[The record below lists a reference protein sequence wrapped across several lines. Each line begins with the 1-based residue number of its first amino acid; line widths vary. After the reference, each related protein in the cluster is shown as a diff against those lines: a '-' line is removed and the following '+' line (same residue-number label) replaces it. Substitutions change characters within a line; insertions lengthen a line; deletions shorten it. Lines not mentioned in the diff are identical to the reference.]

1 MIEKLKRIISVM
13 LSVLIAILYLSGCG
27 DDGVKRVSKK
37 YKAIEG
43 SSAESGIFASDED
56 YQLLWDSDYN
66 CVFLADTGNE
76 NIWSSIP
83 YDYYLNGDFEGVAGV
98 RLNSELELEYYDTN
112 DRQLKTV
119 YSSVEAEQNGVI
131 SSSIE
136 NGVLTV
142 VYDFSNIEISIPV
155 EYSLVDGGL
164 MATVRVDKIK
174 ENENMVYSV
183 GLLPFIASAKATD
196 DENSYLVVPSG
207 SGALMYLDENKRQ
220 PRNIVTSVYGEDY
233 SVTAPEKNVYSE
245 NTFLP
250 FYGVKN
256 NDKALMA
263 VITSGAE
270 LSEIKAQ
277 AGDPEIGYGSVYAT
291 FNLRGRDTAY
301 VPASTGYKE
310 AVVKYT
316 EQMALVDKLSV
327 CFYPLAGE
335 NSDYVG
341 MARFYSENFVD
352 FSDASEEKELYLQFY
367 GAAKVKKSFFGVPYR
382 KLQPI
387 TTVEKA
393 GEIAEKLN
401 SVSSGMAVQLVGYG
415 ESGLDIGEIAGGY
428 TVSSKLGG
436 IKEYLKLQSDLRS
449 KNIPLYLNIDLLNF
463 SESGSKVRVNTD
475 CAHTANGLN
484 VKRKFYS
491 ISLPSEASGSYDY
504 HLLRR
509 DKLQE
514 IFKTLLNKC
523 DKIDGFSL
531 ASVGNTV
538 YSDYR
543 NQSTYAR
550 ANYVSEASKLMESA
564 KKEHTLAFSKPN
576 SYALGL
582 ADDIF
587 GIPTKSSG
595 YDGFDLEV
603 PIYAIICKG
612 NVGFSV
618 PPINIQNDTNREYLK
633 AVEVGA
639 GLGFAFSDKWS
650 EEFITSFQSALNVST
665 ASDWMNSAEKLLK
678 EYGEYFEAVRGAT
691 IVSHDVLEDGVT
703 HTVFDNG
710 IYAIVNFSDSAYK
723 EIAAGSY
730 TWGRGGET

>member
-301 VPASTGYKE
+301 VPAYWT
-310 AVVKYT
+310 
-316 EQMALVDKLSV
+316 
-327 CFYPLAGE
+327 
-335 NSDYVG
+335 
-341 MARFYSENFVD
+341 
-352 FSDASEEKELYLQFY
+352 
-367 GAAKVKKSFFGVPYR
+367 
-382 KLQPI
+382 
-387 TTVEKA
+387 
-393 GEIAEKLN
+393 
-401 SVSSGMAVQLVGYG
+401 
-415 ESGLDIGEIAGGY
+415 IG
-428 TVSSKLGG
+428 
-436 IKEYLKLQSDLRS
+436 
-449 KNIPLYLNIDLLNF
+449 
-463 SESGSKVRVNTD
+463 
-475 CAHTANGLN
+475 
-484 VKRKFYS
+484 
-491 ISLPSEASGSYDY
+491 
-504 HLLRR
+504 
-509 DKLQE
+509 
-514 IFKTLLNKC
+514 
-523 DKIDGFSL
+523 
-531 ASVGNTV
+531 
-538 YSDYR
+538 
-543 NQSTYAR
+543 
-550 ANYVSEASKLMESA
+550 
-564 KKEHTLAFSKPN
+564 
-576 SYALGL
+576 
-582 ADDIF
+582 
-587 GIPTKSSG
+587 
-595 YDGFDLEV
+595 
-603 PIYAIICKG
+603 
-612 NVGFSV
+612 
-618 PPINIQNDTNREYLK
+618 
-633 AVEVGA
+633 
-639 GLGFAFSDKWS
+639 
-650 EEFITSFQSALNVST
+650 
-665 ASDWMNSAEKLLK
+665 
-678 EYGEYFEAVRGAT
+678 
-691 IVSHDVLEDGVT
+691 
-703 HTVFDNG
+703 
-710 IYAIVNFSDSAYK
+710 
-723 EIAAGSY
+723 
-730 TWGRGGET
+730 